1 MKKNIVKIALKN
13 TKIYLILLVILSIGI
28 SYLTFSISMNIKYAI
43 DGILFNNYNDIPEYL
58 NIIFKQNYIHDLLII
73 TIIIVILN
81 LIQKLLNYFRDRLT
95 TRFKLKINV
104 NIRTTLYGHMLNL
117 EYESYN
123 SYDKTEM
130 IQRINEDADVYSKFF
145 NNQFNV
151 ILDIIF
157 LSIFIIREGIVLNLA
172 ISIYIFSCI
181 IIMILFSL
189 WYFKKLGIS
198 IDNMIVKRKHLLNKT
213 INNIKNYRFIR
224 MFNKQY
230 QEKDEYKQL
239 NDDSCKEEVKFI
251 KLVLFYDII
260 LEHITYLKTPII
272 YMLGGIAIINGKMTI
287 GSLVALHDLTEKIFD
302 CIYSFG
308 NNLDTIDD
316 FQVVT
321 KKINNLL
328 HLKEEN
334 KENHV
339 YDLNGEIIFSN
350 VSIYIDNQTILK
362 HINFIIK
369 QGQNIAIIGD
379 NGSGKSVLAKTILGF
394 YKYDGNIYINNHNI
408 KRLNKEDIR
417 KYVEL
422 VLGETYMFSGS
433 ILENIKLDNEIE
445 TNTLEKIVIDCDLK
459 EDINK
464 FENNYNTLIGENG
477 IKLSGGQKQR
487 IAIARS
493 LISDKPILILDE
505 ALNKLDNKTRCN
517 ILTNLKNNYSNKTII
532 IISNNLEI
540 INYADNII
548 YIDGKTTASGT
559 HGELITK
566 NKNYKN
572 LIQIKENVI

>member
-28 SYLTFSISMNIKYAI
+28 SYLTFLISMNIKYAI
-43 DGILFNNYNDIPEYL
+43 DGILFNNYNDIPKVL
-58 NIIFKQNYIHDLLII
+58 NMIFKQNYIYNLLII
-73 TIIIVILN
+73 AIIIVTLN
-81 LIQKLLNYFRDRLT
+81 LMQKLLSYFRDRLT
-95 TRFKLKINV
+95 TKFKLKINV
-104 NIRTTLYGHMLNL
+104 NVRTTLYSHILNL

-123 SYDKTEM
+123 SYDKAEM

-189 WYFKKLGIS
+189 WYFKKLGIR
-198 IDNMIVKRKHLLNKT
+198 IDSMINKRKYLLNET

-224 MFNKQY
+224 MFNKQNE
-230 QEKDEYKQL
+230 EKEKYKQL
-239 NDDSCKEEVKFI
+239 NDDSCREEVKFI

-272 YMLGGIAIINGKMTI
+272 YMLGGVAIINGKMTM
-287 GSLVALHDLTEKIFD
+287 GSLVALHRLAEKIFD
-302 CIYSFG
+302 CIYNFG
-308 NNLDTIDD
+308 DNLDTIDD

-328 HLKEEN
+328 QLKEEN

-350 VSIYIDNQTILK
+350 VSIYIDDQIILK
-362 HINFIIK
+362 DINFIIK
-369 QGQNIAIIGD
+369 QGQHVAIIGD
-379 NGSGKSVLAKTILGF
+379 NGSGKSVLAKTMLGF

-433 ILENIKLDNEIE
+433 ILENIKLDNKLEAD
-445 TNTLEKIVIDCDLK
+445 TLEKTVTDCDIK

-464 FENNYNTLIGENG
+464 FEDKYNTLIGENG

-487 IAIARS
+487 ISIARS

-505 ALNKLDNKTRCN
+505 ALNKLDNKTRGN

-559 HGELITK
+559 HSELITK
-566 NKNYKN
+566 NNNYRN

>member
-1 MKKNIVKIALKN
+1 MKKNIVKIALKD

-28 SYLTFSISMNIKYAI
+28 SYLTFSISMHIKYAI
-43 DGILFNNYNDIPEYL
+43 DGILFNNYSDIPEML
-58 NIIFKQNYIHDLLII
+58 NMIFKQNYIYNLLII
-73 TIIIVILN
+73 AIIIVALN
-81 LIQKLLNYFRDRLT
+81 LIQKLLSYFRDRLT
-95 TRFKLKINV
+95 TKFKLKINA
-104 NIRTTLYGHMLNL
+104 NMRTTLYSHMLNL

-123 SYDKTEM
+123 SYDKAEM
-130 IQRINEDADVYSKFF
+130 IQRINDDADVYSNFF

-198 IDNMIVKRKHLLNKT
+198 IDNMIIKRKHLLNET

-224 MFNKQY
+224 MFNKQSE
-230 QEKDEYKQL
+230 EKEKYKKL
-239 NDDSCKEEVKFI
+239 NDNSCNEEIKFI

-272 YMLGGIAIINGKMTI
+272 YMLGGIAIINGKMTM
-287 GSLVALHDLTEKIFD
+287 GSLVALHGLAEKIFD
-302 CIYSFG
+302 CIYNFG
-308 NNLDTIDD
+308 DNLDTIDN

-321 KKINNLL
+321 NKINNLL
-328 HLKEEN
+328 QLKEEN
-334 KENHV
+334 KENHI
-339 YDLNGEIIFSN
+339 YNLDGEIIFSN

-362 HINFIIK
+362 NINFIIK
-369 QGQNIAIIGD
+369 HGQNVAIIGD
-379 NGSGKSVLAKTILGF
+379 NGSGKSVLAKTMLGF

-408 KRLNKEDIR
+408 KRLNKENIR

-433 ILENIKLDNEIE
+433 ILENIKLDNEIK
-445 TNTLEKIVIDCDLK
+445 TDTLEKTVIDCDIK

-464 FENNYNTLIGENG
+464 FENKYDTLIGENG

-505 ALNKLDNKTRCN
+505 ALNKLDNKTRGN

-559 HGELITK
+559 HSELITK
-566 NKNYKN
+566 NENYKN

>member
-13 TKIYLILLVILSIGI
+13 TKIYLILLVILSIVI
-28 SYLTFSISMNIKYAI
+28 SYLTFLISMNIKYAI
-43 DGILFNNYNDIPEYL
+43 DGILFNNYNDIPKVL
-58 NIIFKQNYIHDLLII
+58 NMIFKQNYIYNLLII
-73 TIIIVILN
+73 AIIIVTLN
-81 LIQKLLNYFRDRLT
+81 LMQKLLSYFRDRLT
-95 TRFKLKINV
+95 TKFKLKINV
-104 NIRTTLYGHMLNL
+104 NVRTTLYSHILNL

-123 SYDKTEM
+123 SYDKAEM

-189 WYFKKLGIS
+189 WYFKKLGIR
-198 IDNMIVKRKHLLNKT
+198 IDSMITKRKYLLNET

-224 MFNKQY
+224 MFNKQNE
-230 QEKDEYKQL
+230 EKEKYKQL
-239 NDDSCKEEVKFI
+239 NDDSCREEVKFI

-272 YMLGGIAIINGKMTI
+272 YMLGGVAIINGKMTM
-287 GSLVALHDLTEKIFD
+287 GSLVALHRLAEKIFD
-302 CIYSFG
+302 CIYNFG
-308 NNLDTIDD
+308 DNLDTIDD

-328 HLKEEN
+328 QLKEEN

-350 VSIYIDNQTILK
+350 VSIYIDDQIILK
-362 HINFIIK
+362 DINFIIK
-369 QGQNIAIIGD
+369 QGQHVAIIGD
-379 NGSGKSVLAKTILGF
+379 NGSGKSVLAKTMLGF

-433 ILENIKLDNEIE
+433 ILENIKLNNKIE
-445 TNTLEKIVIDCDLK
+445 ADTLEKTVTDCDIK

-464 FENNYNTLIGENG
+464 FEDKYNTLIGENG

-487 IAIARS
+487 ISIARS

-505 ALNKLDNKTRCN
+505 ALNKLDNKTRGN

-540 INYADNII
+540 LNYADNII

-559 HGELITK
+559 HSELITK
-566 NKNYKN
+566 NNNYRN